1 MTTHS
6 SNPSSASTPSSEVPL
21 IDGTDEL
28 KAWLGEKSNEGHVV
42 HTRLKTSDRVIA
54 RVTDGIY
61 RQPASALREL
71 ISNAWDADANQVTI
85 LTDAPRFS
93 RIYVRDDGI
102 GMSYETL
109 SRLVHSIGGSAK
121 RQDEGK
127 LLGVTSS
134 EDSDKTPGGRLLIG
148 KIGIG
153 LFSVSQLARRFRII
167 TKAKGNDYR
176 LIAEVKL
183 RAYSEDD
190 EDDAVCD
197 DDDKYV
203 SGDVLITREH
213 SPDIDAHG
221 TDIILDDI
229 KPRVRDMLR
238 SADRWRALDEKQAAE
253 KAGDIE
259 TAINIRVEEPK
270 YHTGWI
276 EPLTQ
281 SEDQPAVLSREPILP
296 WDASIPADQ
305 RMNRLIDA
313 IENESK
319 RTERPDLAKTLDSY
333 LETLWTLALSVPV
346 GYVDKHPFDLTE
358 DSGVGLYWISNE
370 TRGQAME
377 LILSGTKTVREA
389 VREQAPGNPELED
402 GNLTKAGAFQVIIDG
417 VELKRPIRFEF
428 VKSTSRGFDKPV
440 LFVGRYAPN
449 LKKVDPSLRGGAFGL
464 EGYLLWNG
472 MVIPKENNGVL
483 IRIRGAAGAL
493 FDSTFFKYQ
502 VSEQTRLRQITS
514 ELFITKGLDAALNI
528 DRESFNFSHP
538 HVQFVAIWLHRAI
551 RQLTN
556 KAKDLGKKAR
566 AEKLEKSAVAVRDA
580 ITQKSEEVWLSKQGG
595 DPPPEI
601 KIAETRSEAEAARS
615 EGQMALV
622 RAELPSLSIAA
633 KAPERTDRDIKAQAL
648 LRVLAAY
655 GVLDDRSYDE
665 QQALTQAILQIFFEA
680 ADK

>member
-1 MTTHS
+1 MSTHS
-6 SNPSSASTPSSEVPL
+6 NNSSAPTSGSGVPL
-21 IDGTDEL
+21 IDHTDEL
-28 KAWLGEKSNEGHVV
+28 KAWLAEKSNEGHIV

-71 ISNAWDADANQVTI
+71 ISNAWDADANKVNI

-93 RIYVRDDGI
+93 RIYVRDDGT

-121 RQDEGK
+121 RQEEGR

-134 EDSDKTPGGRLLIG
+134 EDTDKTPGGRLLIG

-167 TKAKGNDYR
+167 TKVKGNDYR

-190 EDDAVCD
+190 DDDAARD

-203 SGDVLITREH
+203 NGDVLITREH
-213 SPDIDAHG
+213 STDIDAHG
-221 TDIILDDI
+221 TDIVLDEI

-253 KAGDIE
+253 KNGDLE
-259 TAINIRVEEPK
+259 TASNIRVEEPK
-270 YHTGWI
+270 YHMGWI
-276 EPLTQ
+276 EMLTK
-281 SEDQPAVLSREPILP
+281 SEDQPAILSREPVLP
-296 WDASIPADQ
+296 WDASVSANQ

-319 RTERPDLAKTLDSY
+319 SIERPDLAKTLDSY

-346 GYVDKHPFDLTE
+346 GYVDTHPFDLTNE
-358 DSGVGLYWISNE
+358 SGIGLYWISNE

-377 LILSGTKTVREA
+377 LTLSGTKTVREV
-389 VREQAPGNPELED
+389 VREQVPGHPELED
-402 GNLTKAGAFQVIIDG
+402 GKTTKAGAFQVIIDG
-417 VELKRPIRFEF
+417 VELKRPIRFKF

-449 LKKVDPSLRGGAFGL
+449 LTKVDPSLRGGAFGL

-472 MVIPKENNGVL
+472 MVIPKENNGV
-483 IRIRGAAGAL
+483 IVRIRGAAGSL
-493 FDSTFFKYQ
+493 FDQTFFKYQ

-566 AEKLEKSAVAVRDA
+566 AEKLEKNSVAIRDA
-580 ITQKSEEVWLSKQGG
+580 ITQKSEEVWMAKQGG
-595 DPPPEI
+595 DPPPDI
-601 KIAETRSEAEAARS
+601 KIAETKNEAEMARS
-615 EGQMALV
+615 EGQMALS
-622 RAELPSLSIAA
+622 RADVPSLLISA
-633 KAPERTDRDIKAQAL
+633 KAPERVDRDIKAQAL

-655 GVLDDRSYDE
+655 GVLDDRTYDE
-665 QQALTQAILQIFFEA
+665 QQALVQAILQIFFEA
-680 ADK
+680 SKK